1 MNTIIGISI
10 GFVLAVIILA
20 ILQALFFGFVEI
32 IIGTVDYIVERH
44 KLGKRNNHRKK
55 CGLLKAEKDVSKN

>member
-1 MNTIIGISI
+1 MNTIVGISI
-10 GFVLAVIILA
+10 GFVLAVIIIA

-44 KLGKRNNHRKK
+44 KLRKINNHRKK
-55 CGLLKAEKDVSKN
+55 CGLLKVEKDVSKN

>member
-1 MNTIIGISI
+1 MNTIVGISI

-44 KLGKRNNHRKK
+44 KLRKR
-55 CGLLKAEKDVSKN
+55 CI